1 MMWSVHTHRY
11 RVFSYTNAG
20 GLVLSFSQMHAQREI
35 REVRLFVPKR
45 AESGLYRLQEKII
58 TKLESTVS
66 ALTVDGCMFAQ
77 SNAAVQRWMGQ
88 AFNVPMFIYLDLC
101 LAEKHTHHTAELPHR
116 PTTDPGAAC
125 EIIASLVKSP
135 RWAGVGDP
143 IRGNM
148 TSLKPDCHH
157 TVPCTQPELFLL
169 ENTVYGNV
177 VCNAF
182 TYRRVLFFPRLEEK
196 HITGAS
202 VKRSRWYRSCM
213 FAIPV
218 EHFIALF

>member
-1 MMWSVHTHRY
+1 MP
-11 RVFSYTNAG
+11 FLYT
-20 GLVLSFSQMHAQREI
+20 E
-35 REVRLFVPKR
+35 R
-45 AESGLYRLQEKII
+45 AKSGLYRLQEKII

-77 SNAAVQRWMGQ
+77 SNAVVQRWMGQ

-143 IRGNM
+143 IHGNM

-182 TYRRVLFFPRLEEK
+182 IYRHVLFFPGWRKSISPERALSGPDGTEV
-196 HITGAS
+196 TCLP
-202 VKRSRWYRSCM
+202 SRWNILLRS
-213 FAIPV
+213 FR
-218 EHFIALF
+218 ALETKCGSQLCFN